1 MNRDCFICGVFC
13 GALVCCWFMW
23 VFPVPKV
30 CEVRVGKAVQ
40 GMQVTQVFVGQYK
53 E

>member
-1 MNRDCFICGVFC
+1 MNRDCFVVGVFC

-23 VFPVPKV
+23 VFPVPKA
-30 CEVRVGKAVQ
+30 CEVSITRGSE
-40 GMQVTQVFVGQYK
+40 THVFVGQYK